1 MKVNVDTNFLVC
13 LATLDDPGEAQA
25 AQAALQRV
33 ELIAVT
39 LLSPCEF
46 TRVLS
51 DSKKI
56 APERKRTD
64 RHQRQRR

>member
-13 LATLDDPGEAQA
+13 LAPLDDPGEAQA

-39 LLSPCEF
+39 LLSPL
-46 TRVLS
+46 R
-51 DSKKI
+51 I
-56 APERKRTD
+56 HPGPERQLKNRA
-64 RHQRQRR
+64 